1 MAEKVTLTRA
11 VYKDSVNIIE
21 EFAKEQ
27 DTSYLDLFE
36 VEFPDGLNTAD
47 SLEICR
53 IVQSSGMES
62 RDRLMRLCIAG
73 KNVKVKCPN
82 GESYTFCLGH
92 VDDALGG
99 LELFQKEPLARM
111 AIADIVYG
119 YVLKKSIR
127 LPKPG
132 KQPEAATSSK

>member
-1 MAEKVTLTRA
+1 MAKITLTRE
-11 VYKDSVNIIE
+11 VYKEGLQNIQ
-21 EFAKEQ
+21 EFAEKE
-27 DTSYLDLFE
+27 DASYLDMFT

-53 IVQSSGMES
+53 IVQTSDMAS
-62 RDRLMRLCIAG
+62 RDRLMRICIAG
-73 KNVKVKCPN
+73 KKVSVTCPN
-82 GESYTFCLGH
+82 GEIYNFCLGH
-92 VDDALGG
+92 IEDSMDG

-127 LPKPG
+127 LPKPAE
-132 KQPEAATSSK
+132 QPEKTQSN